1 MEEKI
6 RAHMEKLFVSAPK
19 TEAARELK
27 EEMLQNVLDKYQDLV
42 AEGRTPDEAYLIA
55 IRGIGDISGLI
66 AGLGPGQVSRTAGDN
81 RKPSEGRPG
90 SALESA
96 GGFVL

>member
-42 AEGRTPDEAYLIA
+42 AEGEPRMKRI
-55 IRGIGDISGLI
+55 
-66 AGLGPGQVSRTAGDN
+66 
-81 RKPSEGRPG
+81 
-90 SALESA
+90 
-96 GGFVL
+96 